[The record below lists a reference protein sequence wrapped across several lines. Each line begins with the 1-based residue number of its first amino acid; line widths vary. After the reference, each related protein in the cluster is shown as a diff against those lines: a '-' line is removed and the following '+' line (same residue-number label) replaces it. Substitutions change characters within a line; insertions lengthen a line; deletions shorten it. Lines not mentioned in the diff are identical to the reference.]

1 VFLAVFLQ
9 NKEYDRM
16 NRGERSGT
24 FSFRDVMNQ
33 IKNLK
38 TKYVLPKSQP
48 VTSVSLRRDLN
59 ALVDRES

>member
-1 VFLAVFLQ
+1 
-9 NKEYDRM
+9 
-16 NRGERSGT
+16 
-24 FSFRDVMNQ
+24 MNQ